1 MNYENVGIGGRLLE
15 ERRRL
20 NLNQTDMG
28 KLGGVALNT
37 YYSYE
42 KGTRMPDAGCLANL
56 YAAGVDVLYII
67 TGTRNN
73 SALNNAETLLL
84 EGFNRM
90 DERGKAVVQA
100 VVQTYNTER

>member
-1 MNYENVGIGGRLLE
+1 MASFGDRLLS

-28 KLGGVALNT
+28 KLGGVTLNT
-37 YYSYE
+37 YGSYE
-42 KGTRMPDAGCLANL
+42 SGKRVPDAECLASL
-56 YAAGVDVLYII
+56 HVAGVDVYYLL
-67 TGTRNN
+67 TGSRSN
-73 SALNNAETLLL
+73 SALSQEETQLL

-100 VVQTYNTER
+100 VVQTYNRVD

>member
-1 MNYENVGIGGRLLE
+1 MLGIGDRLLE

-28 KLGGVALNT
+28 KLCGVTINT
-37 YYSYE
+37 YANYE
-42 KGTRMPDAGCLANL
+42 KGTRYPDAECLANL
-56 YAAGVDVLYII
+56 YAAGVDVLYIV

-73 SALNNAETLLL
+73 SVLNNAETLLL

-100 VVQTYNTER
+100 VVQTYNKAD